1 MMTMLFEIEEQ
12 GEAMEELLFWS
23 GGVWKLQQWGV
34 GTTEDTRI
42 IPVIVK
48 GAGLDMLLIA
58 GYLPTGTA
66 REKCIEY
73 QETID
78 RICTIIH
85 EHGAGRLV
93 VIGGDL
99 NVDLRKQAHANK
111 RFILAMM
118 EEYSLAVPYGLMEG
132 RCSFYTGETSEI
144 SLLDYFLVGR
154 KHIDL
159 IRECHVP
166 ERSGINRS
174 DHEPVF
180 LRIAMNTRLNQ
191 ERTRIAKIDWD
202 KARRQGKVEEYQSR
216 LRRSMRDEM
225 TVEDI
230 VGKILQAAEG
240 LPRKGKLN
248 RASQWWT
255 PQLTELRRACL
266 AARDAWKKAEPHERD
281 VAGAAYRQEKRK
293 YLREQKRMR
302 TAREARDDKKLEQ
315 QCCQLDPLY
324 YQFMRHSRGNRDISR
339 LIVHGHELFQAH
351 EIAQA
356 FLSHFVKVG
365 HPITHDSFE
374 TDWRE
379 TVDGVVEIVCNEYD
393 EDKEQLEQVKEITEV
408 EVTEVLKA
416 LKRNKA
422 PGSDTVTPEHLI
434 ETGGTASR
442 NIASC
447 LQTITRTTQI
457 PENFKCGLITPVYK
471 GHGGD
476 PASLDSY
483 RDISVLS
490 TLCKVFE
497 KILVARLG
505 TELLRVGVPSELQFA
520 YTKDRAT
527 LQANFILQEMISAN
541 RDLGK
546 TVYVAF
552 LDVKKCFNSV
562 WHNGLLY
569 KLICAGV
576 SPRIVLT
583 LRNLYRE
590 FNVRVKIGGE
600 LSKDGKI
607 KQGLKQGGVLSTSL
621 LTLFMDD
628 KIKMVQREGIGATI
642 GCRQVGIIAY
652 ADDEVLISCN
662 PKEMQNLLDI
672 AYQHSCLWRYRY
684 NVAKCKILV
693 YGKRTCDT
701 KWRLGDEEIESA
713 TEYTHLGVIMS
724 PKGAP
729 RRRIEDAMNKARQA
743 LYSKCPYG
751 LNISKMNP
759 LTLFTTWRVYAEPA
773 LLYSIAVTRLT
784 ETELTYLEGMLLR
797 IYRLMQGLPSKIQKM
812 ASYVML
818 GALPCR
824 IMVMKTVLQFIS
836 FLFKAAGKHDLTEY
850 VLLHG
855 TQNPDRETSLVR
867 GWEELLAELKLP
879 TLTKAR
885 QVYCTM
891 GQKKTGKI

>member
-1 MMTMLFEIEEQ
+1 
-12 GEAMEELLFWS
+12 
-23 GGVWKLQQWGV
+23 
-34 GTTEDTRI
+34 
-42 IPVIVK
+42 
-48 GAGLDMLLIA
+48 
-58 GYLPTGTA
+58 
-66 REKCIEY
+66 
-73 QETID
+73 
-78 RICTIIH
+78 
-85 EHGAGRLV
+85 
-93 VIGGDL
+93 
-99 NVDLRKQAHANK
+99 
-111 RFILAMM
+111 
-118 EEYSLAVPYGLMEG
+118 
-132 RCSFYTGETSEI
+132 
-144 SLLDYFLVGR
+144 
-154 KHIDL
+154 
-159 IRECHVP
+159 
-166 ERSGINRS
+166 
-174 DHEPVF
+174 
-180 LRIAMNTRLNQ
+180 
-191 ERTRIAKIDWD
+191 
-202 KARRQGKVEEYQSR
+202 
-216 LRRSMRDEM
+216 
-225 TVEDI
+225 
-230 VGKILQAAEG
+230 
-240 LPRKGKLN
+240 
-248 RASQWWT
+248 
-255 PQLTELRRACL
+255 
-266 AARDAWKKAEPHERD
+266 
-281 VAGAAYRQEKRK
+281 
-293 YLREQKRMR
+293 MR

-374 TDWRE
+374 TNWRG

-434 ETGGTASR
+434 ETGGTVSR

-701 KWRLGDEEIESA
+701 KWRLGDEEIEIA

-729 RRRIEDAMNKARQA
+729 RRRIEDAMNKARRA

-751 LNISKMNP
+751 LNISKMSP

-784 ETELTYLEGMLLR
+784 ETELAYLEGMLLQ

-812 ASYVML
+812 VTYVML

-867 GWEELLAELKLP
+867 GWEEMLAELKLP

-891 GQKKTGKI
+891 GQKNWKNMTEDAIQQYTEREYQQVGLNMSSLWWMPQLLEGQLGRPPERFWVTNRYSAVARNATATRIKLLAGHSWVTSGIARRHATGTTLCPLCKQLEETLEHFLYECAELKEEREIAEYRTGTKLPRTRTAVRTLMDAGPQEAKLIHQLYKARVEKELSQSPPHCPKSLPVKRPSSSRRHVAVT